1 MADNLK
7 RMLQLV
13 TEFFDVRNDPDQL
26 NVDDEVMEQLHQ
38 LHPATMSQVANED
51 GPILWLLLIP
61 TTDKIMKR
69 FLAEELSE
77 KQLFDETEPGMAY
90 DTIYLCSASV
100 LPEFRRQGLAKRT
113 CLEAINSIRKD
124 HAIKSLFYWPFSA
137 DGKLLAEAIAK
148 EVGLPLFE
156 HPAH

>member
-26 NVDDEVMEQLHQ
+26 NVDDEVMEKLYQ

-61 TTDKIMKR
+61 TTENIMKR

-77 KQLFDETEPGMAY
+77 KQLFEETQPGMAY
-90 DTIYLCSASV
+90 DAIYLCSASV
-100 LPEFRRQGLAKRT
+100 LPEFRRQGTAKRT
-113 CLEAINSIRKD
+113 CIEAINSIRKG
-124 HAIKSLFYWPFSA
+124 HSIKSLFYWPFSA